1 MTTIIL
7 TPKTMASAV
16 RELVSADE
24 DLHRVV
30 ERVGPPPMWGRR
42 PGFATLVRIIL
53 EQQVSLAS
61 ADSTYRRL
69 QRRLGRVTAAR
80 VASVSVVMLRRQ
92 GVTRQKAEYIRHVAG
107 LVVAEKLNLEALT
120 EANDA
125 TVCRTLVAIRGI
137 GPWTADIY
145 LLMALRRP
153 DVWPRGDLALRSAA
167 QGVKRLRSLPSDT
180 RLQRIAAAWRPW
192 RSVAARILWHHYLHR

>member
-7 TPKTMASAV
+7 TPEAMASAV
-16 RELVSADE
+16 RELVAADE

-30 ERVGPPPMWGRR
+30 ERVGPPPMWARR

-61 ADSTYRRL
+61 ADATYRRL

-80 VASVSVVMLRRQ
+80 VASVSVVMLQRQ

-125 TVCRTLVAIRGI
+125 TACRTLVAIRGI

>member
-7 TPKTMASAV
+7 TPEAMASAV
-16 RELVSADE
+16 RELVAADE

-30 ERVGPPPMWGRR
+30 ERVGPPPMWARR

-61 ADSTYRRL
+61 ADATYRRL

-80 VASVSVVMLRRQ
+80 VGSVSVVMLRRQ
-92 GVTRQKAEYIRHVAG
+92 GVTRQKAEYIRHVAS

-167 QGVKRLRSLPSDT
+167 QAVKRLRSLPSGT
-180 RLQRIAAAWRPW
+180 RLQRIATAWRPW